1 MSARDRFKAANN
13 NFVKLGSE
21 SNKET
26 IVDDIINDLDK
37 AEEKSS
43 VKENIPVV
51 EVNSVAPITP
61 VTSVTPVAPVT
72 SSPLVEV
79 TDKSRVGRPSQGE
92 SKNLSVKLKIENYYH
107 ARLVGGKYG
116 GMTAYINYLIE
127 QDRKK
132 GE

>member
-21 SNKET
+21 ANKET
-26 IVDDIINDLDK
+26 IVDAIMNDLDK
-37 AEEKSS
+37 AEAKNTQ
-43 VKENIPVV
+43 KEIVPVEEIKNV
-51 EVNSVAPITP
+51 TPIVP
-61 VTSVTPVAPVT
+61 VTPTVQ
-72 SSPLVEV
+72 SPLIEV
-79 TDKSRVGRPSQGE
+79 TDKSRVGRPKEGE
-92 SKNLSVKLKIENYYH
+92 SQKISAKLKIENYYH